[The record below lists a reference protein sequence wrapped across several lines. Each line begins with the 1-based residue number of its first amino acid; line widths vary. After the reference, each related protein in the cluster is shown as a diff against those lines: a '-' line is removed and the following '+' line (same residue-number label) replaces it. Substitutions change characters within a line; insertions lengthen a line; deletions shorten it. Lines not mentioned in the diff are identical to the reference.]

1 MEASERR
8 RTSGRSSTMWVRLA
22 CPLLGMVALIAFGP
36 LQGLAGEDGA
46 RMQGEQTVETRTV
59 VIPVEGMSCASC
71 VASVTRATKAV
82 EGVKHVEVD
91 LAGARAT
98 VEYVSGATSPAEIA
112 QAIAALG
119 YKTGMPATEP
129 TE

>member
-8 RTSGRSSTMWVRLA
+8 TSGRSATMWVRLA

-36 LQGLAGEDGA
+36 SQGLAGEDGA
-46 RMQGEQTVETRTV
+46 RMQSEQAVETRTV

-82 EGVKHVEVD
+82 EGVKHVDVD

-98 VEYVSGATSPAEIA
+98 VEYVSSATSPEQIA
-112 QAIAALG
+112 RAIAALG
-119 YKTGMPATEP
+119 YKTGAPVMEP